1 VSYVDT
7 LAVQAH
13 PARPLPGVRLAFRV
27 LGTGS
32 VGLRSYVAL
41 LHGNENDHC

>member
-1 VSYVDT
+1 
-7 LAVQAH
+7 
-13 PARPLPGVRLAFRV
+13 LAFRV

-41 LHGNENDHC
+41 LRGNENEDLVLQLKKRSAAVGVDAISGT